1 MSFSQLNN
9 VSLSQI
15 VSEKNVLKKKII
27 NKDKVL
33 NSETFASFKLIEY
46 VGGNNETVAGITSL
60 YKER

>member
-33 NSETFASFKLIEY
+33 NSKTFASFKLIEY
-46 VGGNNETVAGITSL
+46 VGGKV
-60 YKER
+60 

>member
-1 MSFSQLNN
+1 MSCSQLNN

-15 VSEKNVLKKKII
+15 VSEKNVLKKNVLKKKI

-46 VGGNNETVAGITSL
+46 VGGKV
-60 YKER
+60 

>member
-15 VSEKNVLKKKII
+15 VSEKNVLKKNVLKKKII

-46 VGGNNETVAGITSL
+46 VGGKV
-60 YKER
+60 

>member
-1 MSFSQLNN
+1 MSFSQLDN

-15 VSEKNVLKKKII
+15 VSEKNVLKNNVLKKKI

-46 VGGNNETVAGITSL
+46 VGGKV
-60 YKER
+60 

>member
-9 VSLSQI
+9 VSLSQN
-15 VSEKNVLKKKII
+15 VSEKNVLKKNVLKKKEMI

-46 VGGNNETVAGITSL
+46 VGGKV
-60 YKER
+60 

>member
-46 VGGNNETVAGITSL
+46 VGGKV
-60 YKER
+60 

>member
-1 MSFSQLNN
+1 MSFSQLDN

-15 VSEKNVLKKKII
+15 VSEKNVLKKNVLKKKI

-46 VGGNNETVAGITSL
+46 VGGKV
-60 YKER
+60 

>member
-1 MSFSQLNN
+1 MSFSQLNI

-46 VGGNNETVAGITSL
+46 VGGKV
-60 YKER
+60 

>member
-15 VSEKNVLKKKII
+15 VSEKNVLKKKKI

-33 NSETFASFKLIEY
+33 NSEPFASFRLIEY
-46 VGGNNETVAGITSL
+46 VGGKV
-60 YKER
+60 